1 MSDAHAA
8 RSVVSRL
15 VSVAAAGLA
24 MAAAV
29 LGAVLL
35 GGGAPAAGQDAVAG
49 DPERGAELYV
59 AGCATCHGAEGEG
72 VDGWPP
78 IVGSGAAGADFQLRT
93 GRMPHAGEPD
103 EQAIPKEPAY
113 DEQEIR
119 DLVAFVATLGEGPP
133 IPEVNLDDALLA
145 RGQELFA
152 NNCAPCHG
160 AAGNGGALGAGAIA
174 WPLTDDPPRIVVE
187 AMVHGP
193 GQMPVFDWPAEDRDA
208 VATYVEYLGTAA
220 EPGGLAIGGIGPVP
234 EGLVAWIV
242 GMALLAAIVY
252 LVGRRWD
259 RTGHRT

>member
-1 MSDAHAA
+1 MSRILGARPMASAAALLLGVAFGVGLLVHAP
-8 RSVVSRL
+8 RPTMGQD
-15 VSVAAAGLA
+15 AAAG
-24 MAAAV
+24 
-29 LGAVLL
+29 
-35 GGGAPAAGQDAVAG
+35 DI
-49 DPERGAELYV
+49 ERGADLYV
-59 AGCATCHGAEGEG
+59 AACATCHGADGAG
-72 VDGWPP
+72 VSGWPS

-93 GRMPHAGEPD
+93 GRMPFAGERD
-103 EQAIPKEPAY
+103 EQAIPKPPAY

-119 DLVAFVATLGEGPP
+119 DLVAYVASLGDGPE
-133 IPEVNLDDALLA
+133 IPEVNLDDGLLS

-174 WPLTDDPPRIVVE
+174 WPVTDDPPRIVVE
-187 AMVHGP
+187 AMLSGP
-193 GQMPVFDWPAEDRDA
+193 GQMPVFDWPREDRDA